1 MRRNSPVGRLYSQ
14 DSILREMSY
23 MPSDQPGVTGLL
35 SSWRKGDRDAENAL
49 MEHLY
54 PVLRGLVGAQLRR
67 APSGLTLSATELVNE
82 AYIRL
87 EKQREVDWKNRE
99 QFFAITATVVRRV
112 VIDYLRERSAE
123 KRGSGQIALQFDE
136 LHSGDIPS
144 VGDQID
150 WLALDQALTQLQ
162 LLDADCARV
171 VELRVF
177 GGLGMERIAEACD
190 SSVAT
195 VGRQWRFARTW
206 LAEQLDVAK
215 HVRRS

>member
-1 MRRNSPVGRLYSQ
+1 
-14 DSILREMSY
+14 
-23 MPSDQPGVTGLL
+23 MPSNQPGITRLL
-35 SSWRKGDRDAENAL
+35 SEWREGDRDAESAL
-49 MEHLY
+49 MEHIY
-54 PVLRGLVGAQLRR
+54 PILRGLVGAQLRR

-87 EKQREVDWKNRE
+87 EQQREVDWQNRE
-99 QFFAITATVVRRV
+99 HFFAITATVVRRV

-123 KRGSGQIALQFDE
+123 KRGASQVAVQLDE
-136 LHSGDIPS
+136 LHSGDMPS
-144 VGDQID
+144 VGDQIG

-162 LLDADCARV
+162 SLDADCARV

-177 GGLGMERIAEACD
+177 GGLGMEQIAAACG

-206 LAEQLDVAK
+206 LAEQLDISV
-215 HVRRS
+215 HDRQQ